1 VGAAEESRMIKRVR
15 PNRKRNPSAGNGL
28 LLHIVL
34 GLTLLAAVG
43 SGGWYGWQQS
53 GPEVLAW
60 ADQFFEIKVVEIT
73 RTERI
78 SRDDVLAMLD
88 LEPGRGLLL
97 IDLVQAQRS
106 LETHPWIRRAMVRRV
121 FPDTLVVELDE
132 REPVAVL
139 RTGTGG
145 REFLLDREGTLISEG
160 VPAADEGLPI
170 LTGVDYADAIL
181 GTGNTVARV
190 RSGIALAGLLDRSG
204 VGRTEVDLRR
214 PGDMVA
220 YYSGL
225 RLRFG
230 EGDFG
235 DKVDRYRQVSDRVID
250 RWVAQTKAAPV
261 RRVEVDLRFQDKVIV
276 REGR

>member
-1 VGAAEESRMIKRVR
+1 MIKRIR
-15 PNRKRNPSAGNGL
+15 QNRKRNAGARPPRAGKSL
-28 LLHIVL
+28 LVRVVL
-34 GLTLLAAVG
+34 SLALLAAVG
-43 SGGWYGWQQS
+43 AGGWYGWRQA

-78 SRDDVLAMLD
+78 SREDVLAMLD

-97 IDLVQAQRS
+97 VDVVQAQRS
-106 LETHPWIRRAMVRRV
+106 LETHPWIRRAVVRRV

-139 RTGTGG
+139 KTGTGG
-145 REFLLDREGTLISEG
+145 REFLLDREGKLISEG

-181 GTGNTVARV
+181 GTGETAARV
-190 RSGIALAGLLDRSG
+190 RAGIALAGLLDRSG

-230 EGDFG
+230 EGDLG
-235 DKVDRYRQVSDRVID
+235 DKVERYRQVSDRVAD
-250 RWVAQTKAAPV
+250 RWAAQAKAAPA
-261 RRVEVDLRFQDKVIV
+261 RQVEVDLRFQDKVIV

>member
-1 VGAAEESRMIKRVR
+1 MIKRVR
-15 PNRKRNPSAGNGL
+15 QNRKRSPGARPARTAKGL
-28 LLHIVL
+28 LAGVALWL
-34 GLTLLAAVG
+34 ALLALVG
-43 SGGWYGWQQS
+43 AGGWYGWRQA
-53 GPEVLAW
+53 GPDVLAW

-78 SRDDVLAMLD
+78 SREDVLAMLD

-97 IDLVQAQRS
+97 IDLAQAQRS
-106 LETHPWIRRAMVRRV
+106 LETHPWIRRAVVRRV
-121 FPDTLVVELDE
+121 FPGTLAVELDE

-139 RTGTGG
+139 KTGAGG

-160 VPAADEGLPI
+160 VPVVDEGLPV

-181 GTGNTVARV
+181 GTGDTAARV

-230 EGDFG
+230 DGDFG
-235 DKVDRYRQVSDRVID
+235 DKVDRYRQVSDRVRD
-250 RWVAQTKAAPV
+250 RWVAQAKAVPV
-261 RRVEVDLRFQDKVIV
+261 RQVEVDLRFQDKVIV

>member
-1 VGAAEESRMIKRVR
+1 MIKRVR
-15 PNRKRNPSAGNGL
+15 QNRKRSPGARPLRVGKS
-28 LLHIVL
+28 
-34 GLTLLAAVG
+34 LLAGVALWLALLALVG
-43 SGGWYGWQQS
+43 AGCWYGWRQA
-53 GPEVLAW
+53 GPDVLAW

-78 SRDDVLAMLD
+78 SRGDVLAMLD

-106 LETHPWIRRAMVRRV
+106 LETHPWIRRAVVRRV
-121 FPDTLVVELDE
+121 FPDTLAVELDE

-139 RTGTGG
+139 KTGTGG
-145 REFLLDREGTLISEG
+145 REFLLDRDGTLISEG
-160 VPAADEGLPI
+160 VPVADEGLPI
-170 LTGVDYADAIL
+170 LTGVEYADAIL
-181 GTGNTVARV
+181 GTGDTAARV

-214 PGDMVA
+214 PDDMVA

-230 EGDFG
+230 DGDFG
-235 DKVDRYRQVSDRVID
+235 DKVDRYRQVSDRVRD
-250 RWVAQTKAAPV
+250 RWVAQAKAVPV
-261 RRVEVDLRFQDKVIV
+261 RQVEVDLRFQDKVIV

>member
-1 VGAAEESRMIKRVR
+1 MIKRVR
-15 PNRKRNPSAGNGL
+15 PNRKRNPGARSPRAGKGL
-28 LLHIVL
+28 LVNIVL
-34 GLTLLAAVG
+34 GLALLAAIG
-43 SGGWYGWQQS
+43 AGGWYGWRQS
-53 GPEVLAW
+53 GPELMAW
-60 ADQFFEIKVVEIT
+60 ADHFFEIRVVEIT

-78 SRDDVLAMLD
+78 SRQEVLAMLD

-97 IDLVQAQRS
+97 IDLVQARRS
-106 LETHPWIRRAMVRRV
+106 LETHPWIRRAVIRRS
-121 FPDTLVVELDE
+121 FPDTLLIELDE

-139 RTGTGG
+139 KTGTGG
-145 REFLLDREGTLISEG
+145 REFLLDREGRLISEG

-181 GTGNTVARV
+181 ETGDTAARV

-250 RWVAQTKAAPV
+250 RWVAQAKAAPA
-261 RRVEVDLRFQDKVIV
+261 RQVEVDLRFQDKVIV

>member
-1 VGAAEESRMIKRVR
+1 MIKRVR
-15 PNRKRNPSAGNGL
+15 PNRKRNPGARPQRAGNGL
-28 LLHIVL
+28 LAHIVL
-34 GLTLLAAVG
+34 GLALLASVG
-43 SGGWYGWQQS
+43 AGGWYGWGQV
-53 GPEVLAW
+53 GPDVMAW
-60 ADQFFEIKVVEIT
+60 ADHFFEIKVVEIT

-78 SRDDVLAMLD
+78 SREDVLAMLD
-88 LEPGRGLLL
+88 LEQGRGLLL
-97 IDLVQAQRS
+97 IDLAQAQRS
-106 LETHPWIRRAMVRRV
+106 LETHPWIRRAVVRRV

-160 VPAADEGLPI
+160 VPTADEGLPV
-170 LTGVDYADAIL
+170 LTGVDYTDAIL
-181 GTGNTVARV
+181 GTGDTVARV

-235 DKVDRYRQVSDRVID
+235 DKVDRYRQVSDRVLD
-250 RWVAQTKAAPV
+250 RWIAQAKATPA

>member
-1 VGAAEESRMIKRVR
+1 MIKRVR
-15 PNRKRNPSAGNGL
+15 PNRRRNPGARSPHVGNGL
-28 LLHIVL
+28 LVNVVL
-34 GLTLLAAVG
+34 GLALLAAVG
-43 SGGWYGWQQS
+43 AGGWYGWQQW
-53 GPEVLAW
+53 GADALGW

-78 SRDDVLAMLD
+78 SRDEVLAMLD

-97 IDLVQAQRS
+97 VDVAQAQRS
-106 LETHPWIRRAMVRRV
+106 LETHPWIRRATVRRV
-121 FPDTLVVELDE
+121 FPDTLAVELDE

-139 RTGTGG
+139 KTGTGG

-160 VPAADEGLPI
+160 VPKADEGLPI
-170 LTGVDYADAIL
+170 LTGVEYTDAIL
-181 GTGNTVARV
+181 GTGDTIARV

-230 EGDFG
+230 EGDLG

-250 RWVAQTKAAPV
+250 RWGARAKAAPAQQ
-261 RRVEVDLRFQDKVIV
+261 VEVDLRFQDKVIV

>member
-1 VGAAEESRMIKRVR
+1 MIKRVR
-15 PNRKRNPSAGNGL
+15 PNRKRNPGARSPRAGKGL
-28 LLHIVL
+28 LLNLVL
-34 GLTLLAAVG
+34 GLVLLAAIG
-43 SGGWYGWQQS
+43 AGGWYGWRQS
-53 GPEVLAW
+53 GPELMAW
-60 ADQFFEIKVVEIT
+60 ADHFFEIRVVEIT
-73 RTERI
+73 KTERI
-78 SRDDVLAMLD
+78 SRQEVLAMLD

-106 LETHPWIRRAMVRRV
+106 LETHPWIRRAVIRRS
-121 FPDTLVVELDE
+121 FPDTLLIELDE

-139 RTGTGG
+139 KTGTGG
-145 REFLLDREGTLISEG
+145 REFLLDREGRLISEG
-160 VPAADEGLPI
+160 VPMADEGLPI
-170 LTGVDYADAIL
+170 LTGVDYTDAIL
-181 GTGNTVARV
+181 ETGDTAGRI

-250 RWVAQTKAAPV
+250 RWVAQAKAAPA
-261 RRVEVDLRFQDKVIV
+261 RQVEVDLRFQDKVIV

>member
-1 VGAAEESRMIKRVR
+1 MIKRVR
-15 PNRKRNPSAGNGL
+15 QNRKQSPGARPARTGKGL
-28 LLHIVL
+28 LAGVVL
-34 GLTLLAAVG
+34 WLALLALVG
-43 SGGWYGWQQS
+43 AGGWYGWRQA
-53 GPEVLAW
+53 GPDVLAW
-60 ADQFFEIKVVEIT
+60 ADHFFEIKVVEIT

-78 SRDDVLAMLD
+78 SREDVLAMLD

-97 IDLVQAQRS
+97 IDLAQAQRS
-106 LETHPWIRRAMVRRV
+106 LETHPWIRRAVVRRV
-121 FPDTLVVELDE
+121 FPDTLAVELDE

-139 RTGTGG
+139 KTGTGG

-181 GTGNTVARV
+181 GTGDTTARL

-204 VGRTEVDLRR
+204 VGRTEVDLGR

-230 EGDFG
+230 DGDFG
-235 DKVDRYRQVSDRVID
+235 DKVDRYRQVSDRVRD
-250 RWVAQTKAAPV
+250 RWVAQAKAVSV
-261 RRVEVDLRFQDKVIV
+261 RQVEVDLRFQDKVIV

>member
-1 VGAAEESRMIKRVR
+1 MIKRVR
-15 PNRKRNPSAGNGL
+15 PNRKRNPGARPPRSGKAL
-28 LLHIVL
+28 LAHIVL
-34 GLTLLAAVG
+34 GAALFAAVG
-43 SGGWYGWQQS
+43 AGGWYGWRQS
-53 GPEVLAW
+53 GADVLAW

-97 IDLVQAQRS
+97 VDLVQAQRS
-106 LETHPWIRRAMVRRV
+106 LETHPWIRRVVVRRV

-145 REFLLDREGTLISEG
+145 REFLLDRDGTLISEG
-160 VPAADEGLPI
+160 VPEADEGLPI

-181 GTGNTVARV
+181 GSGDTVARV

-204 VGRTEVDLRR
+204 VGRMEVDLRR

-250 RWVAQTKAAPV
+250 RWVAQAKAAPA

>member
-1 VGAAEESRMIKRVR
+1 
-15 PNRKRNPSAGNGL
+15 
-28 LLHIVL
+28 
-34 GLTLLAAVG
+34 
-43 SGGWYGWQQS
+43 
-53 GPEVLAW
+53 
-60 ADQFFEIKVVEIT
+60 T

-78 SRDDVLAMLD
+78 SRADVLAMLD

-97 IDLVQAQRS
+97 IDLAQAQRS
-106 LETHPWIRRAMVRRV
+106 LETHPWIRRAVVRRV
-121 FPDTLVVELDE
+121 FPDTLAVELDE

-139 RTGTGG
+139 KTGTGG
-145 REFLLDREGTLISEG
+145 REFLLDRDGTLISEG
-160 VPAADEGLPI
+160 VPVADEGLPI

-181 GTGNTVARV
+181 GTGDTAARV

-214 PGDMVA
+214 PDDMVA

-230 EGDFG
+230 DGDFG
-235 DKVDRYRQVSDRVID
+235 DKVDRYRQVSDRVRD
-250 RWVAQTKAAPV
+250 RWVAQAKAMPAG
-261 RRVEVDLRFQDKVIV
+261 RVEVDLRFQDKVIV

>member
-1 VGAAEESRMIKRVR
+1 MIKRVR
-15 PNRKRNPSAGNGL
+15 PNRKRNPGARSPRAGKGL
-28 LLHIVL
+28 LVGVVL
-34 GLTLLAAVG
+34 WLALLAAVG
-43 SGGWYGWQQS
+43 AGGWYGWRQA
-53 GPEVLAW
+53 GPDVLAW
-60 ADQFFEIKVVEIT
+60 ADQFFEIRVVEIT

-78 SRDDVLAMLD
+78 SRADVLAMLD
-88 LEPGRGLLL
+88 LEPGLGLLR

-106 LETHPWIRRAMVRRV
+106 LETHPWIRRATVRRV
-121 FPDTLVVELDE
+121 LPDTLVVDLDE

-139 RTGTGG
+139 RTGAG

-181 GTGNTVARV
+181 GTGDTVARV

-214 PGDMVA
+214 PGDLVV

-235 DKVDRYRQVSDRVID
+235 DKVDRYRQVSDRVVD
-250 RWVAQTKAAPV
+250 RWVVQAKAAPA
-261 RRVEVDLRFQDKVIV
+261 RQVEVDLRFQDKVIV

>member
-1 VGAAEESRMIKRVR
+1 MIKRVR
-15 PNRKRNPSAGNGL
+15 QNRKRSPGARPLRAGKGL
-28 LLHIVL
+28 LAGVVL
-34 GLTLLAAVG
+34 WLALLALVG
-43 SGGWYGWQQS
+43 AGGWYGWRQA
-53 GPEVLAW
+53 GPDVLVW

-78 SRDDVLAMLD
+78 SRGDVLAMLD

-106 LETHPWIRRAMVRRV
+106 LETHPWIRRAVVRRV
-121 FPDTLVVELDE
+121 FPDTLAVELDE

-139 RTGTGG
+139 KTGTGG
-145 REFLLDREGTLISEG
+145 REFLLDRDGTLISEG
-160 VPAADEGLPI
+160 VPVADEGLPV
-170 LTGVDYADAIL
+170 LMGVEYADAIL
-181 GTGNTVARV
+181 GTGNTAVRV

-214 PGDMVA
+214 PDDMVA

-230 EGDFG
+230 DGDFG
-235 DKVDRYRQVSDRVID
+235 DKVDRYRQVSDRVRD
-250 RWVAQTKAAPV
+250 RWVAQAKAVPAG
-261 RRVEVDLRFQDKVIV
+261 RVEVDLRFQDKVIV

>member
-1 VGAAEESRMIKRVR
+1 MIKRIR
-15 PNRKRNPSAGNGL
+15 QNRKRNAGARPPRAGKGL
-28 LLHIVL
+28 LVRVVL
-34 GLTLLAAVG
+34 SLALLAAVG
-43 SGGWYGWQQS
+43 AGGWYGWRQA

-78 SRDDVLAMLD
+78 PREDVLAMLD

-97 IDLVQAQRS
+97 VDVVQAQRS
-106 LETHPWIRRAMVRRV
+106 LETHPWIRRAVVRRV

-139 RTGTGG
+139 KTGTGG
-145 REFLLDREGTLISEG
+145 REFLLDREGKLISEG

-181 GTGNTVARV
+181 GTGETAARV
-190 RSGIALAGLLDRSG
+190 RAGIALAGLLDRSG

-235 DKVDRYRQVSDRVID
+235 DKVERYRQVSDRVAD
-250 RWVAQTKAAPV
+250 RWAAQAKAAPA
-261 RRVEVDLRFQDKVIV
+261 RQVEVDLRFQDKVIV

>member
-1 VGAAEESRMIKRVR
+1 MIKRVR
-15 PNRKRNPSAGNGL
+15 QNRKRSPGARPLRAGKGL
-28 LLHIVL
+28 LAGVVL
-34 GLTLLAAVG
+34 WLALLALVG
-43 SGGWYGWQQS
+43 AGGWYGWRQA
-53 GPEVLAW
+53 GPDVLAW

-78 SRDDVLAMLD
+78 SRGDVLAMLD

-106 LETHPWIRRAMVRRV
+106 LETHPWIRRAVVRRV
-121 FPDTLVVELDE
+121 FPDTLAVELDE

-139 RTGTGG
+139 KTGTGG
-145 REFLLDREGTLISEG
+145 REFLLDRDGTLISEG
-160 VPAADEGLPI
+160 VPVADEGLPV
-170 LTGVDYADAIL
+170 LMGVDYADAIL
-181 GTGNTVARV
+181 GTGDTAVRV

-214 PGDMVA
+214 PDDMVA

-230 EGDFG
+230 DGDFG
-235 DKVDRYRQVSDRVID
+235 DKVDRYRQVSDRVRD
-250 RWVAQTKAAPV
+250 RWVAQAKAVPAG
-261 RRVEVDLRFQDKVIV
+261 RVEVDLRFQDKVIV

>member
-1 VGAAEESRMIKRVR
+1 MIKRVR
-15 PNRKRNPSAGNGL
+15 QNRKRSPGARPARTAKGL
-28 LLHIVL
+28 LAGVVL
-34 GLTLLAAVG
+34 WLTLLALVG
-43 SGGWYGWQQS
+43 TGGWYGWRQA
-53 GPEVLAW
+53 GPDVLAW

-78 SRDDVLAMLD
+78 SREDVLAMLD

-97 IDLVQAQRS
+97 INLAQAQRS
-106 LETHPWIRRAMVRRV
+106 LETHPWIRRAVVRRV
-121 FPDTLVVELDE
+121 FPDTLAVELDE

-139 RTGTGG
+139 KTGAGG

-160 VPAADEGLPI
+160 VPVVDEGLPI

-181 GTGNTVARV
+181 GTGDTAARV

-230 EGDFG
+230 DGDFG
-235 DKVDRYRQVSDRVID
+235 DKVDRYRQVSDRVRD
-250 RWVAQTKAAPV
+250 RWVAQAKAVPV
-261 RRVEVDLRFQDKVIV
+261 GRVEVDLRFQDKVIV

>member
-1 VGAAEESRMIKRVR
+1 MIKRVR
-15 PNRKRNPSAGNGL
+15 QNRKRSPGARPLRVGKS
-28 LLHIVL
+28 
-34 GLTLLAAVG
+34 LLAGVVLWLALLALVG
-43 SGGWYGWQQS
+43 AGGWYGWRQA
-53 GPEVLAW
+53 GPDVLAW

-78 SRDDVLAMLD
+78 SRGDVLAMLD

-106 LETHPWIRRAMVRRV
+106 LETHPWIRRAVVRRV
-121 FPDTLVVELDE
+121 FPDTLAVELDE

-139 RTGTGG
+139 KTGTGG
-145 REFLLDREGTLISEG
+145 REFLLDRDGTLISEG
-160 VPAADEGLPI
+160 VPVADEGLPI
-170 LTGVDYADAIL
+170 LTGVEYADAIL
-181 GTGNTVARV
+181 GTGDTAARV

-214 PGDMVA
+214 PDDMVA

-230 EGDFG
+230 DGDFG
-235 DKVDRYRQVSDRVID
+235 DKVDRYRQVSDRVRD
-250 RWVAQTKAAPV
+250 RWVAQAKAMPAS
-261 RRVEVDLRFQDKVIV
+261 RVEVDLRFQDKVIV

>member
-1 VGAAEESRMIKRVR
+1 MITRVR
-15 PNRKRNPSAGNGL
+15 PNRKRNPGARPHRAGKGL
-28 LLHIVL
+28 LLHIML
-34 GLTLLAAVG
+34 GLALLAAVG
-43 SGGWYGWQQS
+43 AGGWYGWQRS
-53 GPEVLAW
+53 GKDAMAW

-97 IDLVQAQRS
+97 IDLVQVQRS
-106 LETHPWIRRAMVRRV
+106 LETHPWIRRAVVRRV

-160 VPAADEGLPI
+160 VPRADEGLPV
-170 LTGVDYADAIL
+170 LTGVDYTDAIL
-181 GTGNTVARV
+181 GTGDTVARV

-204 VGRTEVDLRR
+204 GGRMEVDLRR

-250 RWVAQTKAAPV
+250 HWVDRAKAAPA
-261 RRVEVDLRFQDKVIV
+261 RQVEVDLRFQDKVIV

>member
-1 VGAAEESRMIKRVR
+1 MIKRVR
-15 PNRKRNPSAGNGL
+15 QNRKRSPGARPPRAGKGL
-28 LLHIVL
+28 LAGVVL
-34 GLTLLAAVG
+34 WLALLALVG
-43 SGGWYGWQQS
+43 AGGWYGWRQA
-53 GPEVLAW
+53 GPDVLAW

-78 SRDDVLAMLD
+78 SREDVLAMLD

-97 IDLVQAQRS
+97 IDLAQAQRS
-106 LETHPWIRRAMVRRV
+106 LETHPWIRRAVVRRV
-121 FPDTLVVELDE
+121 FPDTLAVELDE

-139 RTGTGG
+139 KTGAGG

-181 GTGNTVARV
+181 GTGDTAARV

-230 EGDFG
+230 DGDFG
-235 DKVDRYRQVSDRVID
+235 DKVDRYRQVSDRVRD
-250 RWVAQTKAAPV
+250 RWVAQAKAVPV
-261 RRVEVDLRFQDKVIV
+261 RQVEVDLRFQDKVIV

>member
-1 VGAAEESRMIKRVR
+1 MIKRVR
-15 PNRKRNPSAGNGL
+15 QNRKRSPGARPLRAGKGL
-28 LLHIVL
+28 LAGVVL
-34 GLTLLAAVG
+34 WLALLALVG
-43 SGGWYGWQQS
+43 AGGWYGWRQA
-53 GPEVLAW
+53 GPDVLAW

-78 SRDDVLAMLD
+78 SRGDVLAMLD

-106 LETHPWIRRAMVRRV
+106 LETHPWIRRAVVRRV
-121 FPDTLVVELDE
+121 FPDTLAVELDE

-139 RTGTGG
+139 KTGTGG
-145 REFLLDREGTLISEG
+145 REFLLDRDGTLISEG
-160 VPAADEGLPI
+160 VPVADEGLPV
-170 LTGVDYADAIL
+170 LMGVDYADAIL
-181 GTGNTVARV
+181 GTGDTAVRV

-214 PGDMVA
+214 PDDMVA

-230 EGDFG
+230 DGDFG
-235 DKVDRYRQVSDRVID
+235 DKVDRYRQVSDRVRD
-250 RWVAQTKAAPV
+250 HWVAQAKAVPAG
-261 RRVEVDLRFQDKVIV
+261 RVEVDLRFQDKVIV

>member
-1 VGAAEESRMIKRVR
+1 MIKRIR
-15 PNRKRNPSAGNGL
+15 QNRKQNQGARTRRAGKGL
-28 LLHIVL
+28 LLHLAL
-34 GLTLLAAVG
+34 GVALLAVVG
-43 SGGWYGWQQS
+43 AGGWYAWRQA
-53 GPEVLAW
+53 GPDVLAW
-60 ADQFFEIKVVEIT
+60 AGQFFEIKIVEIT

-78 SRDDVLAMLD
+78 SREDVLAMLD

-97 IDLVQAQRS
+97 IDLAQAQRS
-106 LETHPWIRRAMVRRV
+106 LETHPWIRRAVVRRV
-121 FPDTLVVELDE
+121 FPDTLAVELDE

-160 VPAADEGLPI
+160 VPVADEGLPV

-181 GTGNTVARV
+181 GAGDTAARV

-235 DKVDRYRQVSDRVID
+235 DKVDRYRQVADRVVD
-250 RWVAQTKAAPV
+250 RWVAQAKAAPA
-261 RRVEVDLRFQDKVIV
+261 RQVEVDLRFQDKVIV

>member
-1 VGAAEESRMIKRVR
+1 MIKRIR
-15 PNRKRNPSAGNGL
+15 QNRKRNAGARPPRAGKSL
-28 LLHIVL
+28 LVRLVL
-34 GLTLLAAVG
+34 SLALLAAVG
-43 SGGWYGWQQS
+43 AGGWYGWRQA

-78 SRDDVLAMLD
+78 SREDVLAMLD

-97 IDLVQAQRS
+97 VDVVQAQRS
-106 LETHPWIRRAMVRRV
+106 LETHPWIRRAVVRRV

-139 RTGTGG
+139 KTGTGG
-145 REFLLDREGTLISEG
+145 REFLLDREGKLISEG

-181 GTGNTVARV
+181 GTGETAARV
-190 RSGIALAGLLDRSG
+190 RAGIALAGLLDRSG

-230 EGDFG
+230 EGDLG

-250 RWVAQTKAAPV
+250 RWVARAKAAPATQ
-261 RRVEVDLRFQDKVIV
+261 VEVDLRFQDKVIV

>member
-1 VGAAEESRMIKRVR
+1 MIKRIR
-15 PNRKRNPSAGNGL
+15 QNRKRRPGARPHRAGNSL
-28 LLHIVL
+28 LLSIVL
-34 GLTLLAAVG
+34 GMALLAAVG
-43 SGGWYGWQQS
+43 GGGWYGWRQS

-106 LETHPWIRRAMVRRV
+106 LETHPWIRRAVVRRV

-139 RTGTGG
+139 RTGMGG

-181 GTGNTVARV
+181 GTGDTVVRV

-235 DKVDRYRQVSDRVID
+235 DKVDRYRQVSDRVVD
-250 RWVAQTKAAPV
+250 RWVAQAKAAPA

>member
-1 VGAAEESRMIKRVR
+1 MIKRVR
-15 PNRKRNPSAGNGL
+15 PNRRRNPGARPQRAGKGL
-28 LLHIVL
+28 LVNIVL
-34 GLTLLAAVG
+34 GLVLLAAVG
-43 SGGWYGWQQS
+43 AGGWYGWRQS
-53 GPEVLAW
+53 GPELMAW
-60 ADQFFEIKVVEIT
+60 ADHFFEIRVVEIT
-73 RTERI
+73 RTDRI
-78 SRDDVLAMLD
+78 SRDEVLAMLD
-88 LEPGRGLLL
+88 LEPGRGLLMV
-97 IDLVQAQRS
+97 DLVQAQRS
-106 LETHPWIRRAMVRRV
+106 LETHPWIRRATVRRV

-139 RTGTGG
+139 KTGTGG

-170 LTGVDYADAIL
+170 LTGVEYADAIM
-181 GTGNTVARV
+181 GTGDTAARV

-230 EGDFG
+230 EGDLG
-235 DKVDRYRQVSDRVID
+235 DKVDRYRQVSDRVVD
-250 RWVAQTKAAPV
+250 RWVAQAKASPA
-261 RRVEVDLRFQDKVIV
+261 RQVEVDLRFQDKVIV

>member
-1 VGAAEESRMIKRVR
+1 MITRVR
-15 PNRKRNPSAGNGL
+15 PNRKRNPGARPHRAGNGL
-28 LLHIVL
+28 LAHIVL
-34 GLTLLAAVG
+34 GVALLAAVG
-43 SGGWYGWQQS
+43 AGGWYGWRQS
-53 GPEVLAW
+53 GPEVMAW
-60 ADQFFEIKVVEIT
+60 VDHFFEIRVVEIT

-106 LETHPWIRRAMVRRV
+106 LETHPWIRRAVVRRV

-181 GTGNTVARV
+181 GTGDTVARV
-190 RSGIALAGLLDRSG
+190 RSGIALAGLLDRAG

-250 RWVAQTKAAPV
+250 RWAARAKAAPA

>member
-1 VGAAEESRMIKRVR
+1 MIRRVR
-15 PNRKRNPSAGNGL
+15 PNRKRNPGARPPRAGTGL
-28 LLHIVL
+28 LAHIVL
-34 GLTLLAAVG
+34 GLALLATVG
-43 SGGWYGWQQS
+43 AGGWYGWRQA
-53 GPEVLAW
+53 GPDILAW
-60 ADQFFEIKVVEIT
+60 ADHFFEIKVVEIT

-97 IDLVQAQRS
+97 IDLAQAQRS
-106 LETHPWIRRAMVRRV
+106 LETHPWIRRAVVRRV

-160 VPAADEGLPI
+160 VPPADDGLPV
-170 LTGVDYADAIL
+170 LTGVDYAAAIL
-181 GTGNTVARV
+181 GTGDTAVRV
-190 RSGIALAGLLDRSG
+190 RSGIALASLLDRSG
-204 VGRTEVDLRR
+204 AGRTEVDLRKA
-214 PGDMVA
+214 GDMVA

-230 EGDFG
+230 EGDLG
-235 DKVDRYRQVSDRVID
+235 DKVDRYRQVSDRVLN
-250 RWVAQTKAAPV
+250 RWVAQAKAAPA
-261 RRVEVDLRFQDKVIV
+261 RQVEVDLRFQDKVIV

>member
-1 VGAAEESRMIKRVR
+1 MIKRVR
-15 PNRKRNPSAGNGL
+15 PNRRRNPGARSSRAGNGFGVNL
-28 LLHIVL
+28 LL
-34 GLTLLAAVG
+34 GLVLLAAVG
-43 SGGWYGWQQS
+43 AGGWYGWRQA
-53 GPEVLAW
+53 GPDLMGW
-60 ADQFFEIKVVEIT
+60 GDHFFEIRVVEIT
-73 RTERI
+73 RTDRI
-78 SRDDVLAMLD
+78 SRDEVLAMLD

-97 IDLVQAQRS
+97 VDLVQAQRA
-106 LETHPWIRRAMVRRV
+106 LETHPWIRRATVRRV

-139 RTGTGG
+139 KTGAGG

-170 LTGVDYADAIL
+170 LTGVEYTDAIL
-181 GTGNTVARV
+181 GSGETAARV

-214 PGDMVA
+214 PGDLVA

-230 EGDFG
+230 EGDLG
-235 DKVDRYRQVSDRVID
+235 DKVDRYRQVSDRVVD
-250 RWVAQTKAAPV
+250 RWVAQAKASPA
-261 RRVEVDLRFQDKVIV
+261 RQVEVDLRFQDKVIV

>member
-1 VGAAEESRMIKRVR
+1 MIKRIR
-15 PNRKRNPSAGNGL
+15 QNRKRSAGTRPPRTGKSL
-28 LLHIVL
+28 LVRVALAL
-34 GLTLLAAVG
+34 ALLAAVG
-43 SGGWYGWQQS
+43 AGGWYGWRQA

-78 SRDDVLAMLD
+78 PREDVLAMLD

-97 IDLVQAQRS
+97 VDVVQAQRS
-106 LETHPWIRRAMVRRV
+106 LETHPWIRRAVVRRV

-139 RTGTGG
+139 KTGTGG
-145 REFLLDREGTLISEG
+145 RAFLLDREGKLISEG

-170 LTGVDYADAIL
+170 LTGVDYAAAIL
-181 GTGNTVARV
+181 GTGDTAARV
-190 RSGIALAGLLDRSG
+190 RAGIALAGLLDRSG

-230 EGDFG
+230 EGDLG
-235 DKVDRYRQVSDRVID
+235 DKVERYRQVSDRVAD
-250 RWVAQTKAAPV
+250 RWAVQAKASPAQQ
-261 RRVEVDLRFQDKVIV
+261 VEVDLRFQDKVIV

>member
-1 VGAAEESRMIKRVR
+1 MIKRIR
-15 PNRKRNPSAGNGL
+15 QNRKRSAGARPPCVGKGL
-28 LLHIVL
+28 LVRVVL
-34 GLTLLAAVG
+34 ALALLAAVG
-43 SGGWYGWQQS
+43 AGGWYGWRQA

-78 SRDDVLAMLD
+78 PREDVLAMLD

-97 IDLVQAQRS
+97 VDVVQAQRS
-106 LETHPWIRRAMVRRV
+106 LETHPWIRRAVVRRV

-139 RTGTGG
+139 KTGTGG

-160 VPAADEGLPI
+160 VPVADEGLPI

-181 GTGNTVARV
+181 GTGETAARV
-190 RSGIALAGLLDRSG
+190 RAGIALAGLLDRSG

-230 EGDFG
+230 EGDLG
-235 DKVDRYRQVSDRVID
+235 DKVERYRQVSDRVAD
-250 RWVAQTKAAPV
+250 RWAAQAKAAPASQ
-261 RRVEVDLRFQDKVIV
+261 VEVDLRFQDKVIV

>member
-1 VGAAEESRMIKRVR
+1 MIKRVR
-15 PNRKRNPSAGNGL
+15 QNRKRIPGARPLRAGKGL
-28 LLHIVL
+28 LAGVVL
-34 GLTLLAAVG
+34 WLAFLALIG
-43 SGGWYGWQQS
+43 AGGWYGWRQA
-53 GPEVLAW
+53 GPDVLAW

-78 SRDDVLAMLD
+78 SRADVLAMLD

-97 IDLVQAQRS
+97 IDLAQAQRS
-106 LETHPWIRRAMVRRV
+106 LETHPWIRRAVVRRV
-121 FPDTLVVELDE
+121 FPDTLAVELDE

-139 RTGTGG
+139 KTGTGG

-160 VPAADEGLPI
+160 VPVADEGLPI
-170 LTGVDYADAIL
+170 LMGVDYADAIL
-181 GTGNTVARV
+181 GTGETAARV

-214 PGDMVA
+214 PDDMVA

-230 EGDFG
+230 DGDFG
-235 DKVDRYRQVSDRVID
+235 DKVDRYRQVSDRVRD
-250 RWVAQTKAAPV
+250 RWVAQAKAVPV
-261 RRVEVDLRFQDKVIV
+261 RQVEVDLRFQDKVIV

>member
-1 VGAAEESRMIKRVR
+1 MIKCVR
-15 PNRKRNPSAGNGL
+15 QNRKRSPSARPSHGGNGL
-28 LLHIVL
+28 PLRIVL
-34 GLTLLAAVG
+34 WLALLTAVG
-43 SGGWYGWQQS
+43 AGGWYGWRQA
-53 GPEVLAW
+53 GPDVMAW

-78 SRDDVLAMLD
+78 SREAVLAMLD

-106 LETHPWIRRAMVRRV
+106 LETHPWIRRAVVRRV

-139 RTGTGG
+139 RTGMGG

-160 VPAADEGLPI
+160 VPVADESLPI
-170 LTGVDYADAIL
+170 LTGVDYADAVL
-181 GTGNTVARV
+181 GPGDTVARV

-235 DKVDRYRQVSDRVID
+235 DKVDRYRQVSDRVVD
-250 RWVAQTKAAPV
+250 RWVAQAKAVPA
-261 RRVEVDLRFQDKVIV
+261 RQVEVDLRFQDKVIV

>member
-1 VGAAEESRMIKRVR
+1 MIKRIR
-15 PNRKRNPSAGNGL
+15 QNRKRNAGARPPRARKSL
-28 LLHIVL
+28 LVRVVL
-34 GLTLLAAVG
+34 SLALLAAVG
-43 SGGWYGWQQS
+43 AGGWYGWRQA

-78 SRDDVLAMLD
+78 SREDVLAMLD

-97 IDLVQAQRS
+97 VDVVQAQRS
-106 LETHPWIRRAMVRRV
+106 LETHPWIRRAVVRRV

-139 RTGTGG
+139 KTGTGG
-145 REFLLDREGTLISEG
+145 REFLLDREGKLISEG

-181 GTGNTVARV
+181 GTGETAARV
-190 RSGIALAGLLDRSG
+190 RAGIALAGLLDRSG

-230 EGDFG
+230 EGDLG
-235 DKVDRYRQVSDRVID
+235 DKVERYRQVSDRVAD
-250 RWVAQTKAAPV
+250 RWAAQAKAAPA
-261 RRVEVDLRFQDKVIV
+261 RQVEVDLRFQDKVIV

>member
-1 VGAAEESRMIKRVR
+1 MIKRIR
-15 PNRKRNPSAGNGL
+15 QNRKQNQGARTRRAGKGL
-28 LLHIVL
+28 LLHLAL
-34 GLTLLAAVG
+34 GLALLAVVG
-43 SGGWYGWQQS
+43 AGGWYGWRQA
-53 GPEVLAW
+53 GPDVLAW
-60 ADQFFEIKVVEIT
+60 ADQFFEIKIVEIT

-78 SRDDVLAMLD
+78 SREDVLAMLD

-97 IDLVQAQRS
+97 IDLAQAQRS
-106 LETHPWIRRAMVRRV
+106 LETHPWIRRAVVRRV
-121 FPDTLVVELDE
+121 FPDTLAVELDE

-160 VPAADEGLPI
+160 VPTADEGLPV
-170 LTGVDYADAIL
+170 LTGVNYADAIL
-181 GTGNTVARV
+181 GVGDTAARV

-214 PGDMVA
+214 PDDMVA

-230 EGDFG
+230 EGGFG
-235 DKVDRYRQVSDRVID
+235 DKVDRYRQVSDRVVD
-250 RWVAQTKAAPV
+250 RWVAQAKASPA
-261 RRVEVDLRFQDKVIV
+261 RQVEVDLRFQDKVIV

>member
-1 VGAAEESRMIKRVR
+1 MIKRVR
-15 PNRKRNPSAGNGL
+15 PNRRRNPGARPPRAEKGL
-28 LLHIVL
+28 LVDLLL
-34 GLTLLAAVG
+34 GLVLLAAVG
-43 SGGWYGWQQS
+43 AGGWYGWRQS
-53 GPEVLAW
+53 GPELMAW
-60 ADQFFEIKVVEIT
+60 ADHFFEIRVVEIT
-73 RTERI
+73 RTDRI
-78 SRDDVLAMLD
+78 SRDEVLAMLD

-106 LETHPWIRRAMVRRV
+106 LETHPWIRRATVRRV

-139 RTGTGG
+139 KTGAGG
-145 REFLLDREGTLISEG
+145 REFLLDREGALISEG
-160 VPAADEGLPI
+160 VPAADEGLPV

-181 GTGNTVARV
+181 GTGETAARV

-230 EGDFG
+230 EGDLG
-235 DKVDRYRQVSDRVID
+235 DKVDRYRQVSDRVVD
-250 RWVAQTKAAPV
+250 RWVAQAKASPV

>member
-1 VGAAEESRMIKRVR
+1 LGS
-15 PNRKRNPSAGNGL
+15 
-28 LLHIVL
+28 VL
-34 GLTLLAAVG
+34 WLVLLAAVG
-43 SGGWYGWQQS
+43 AAAWYGWQQA
-53 GPEVLAW
+53 GPAVVAW
-60 ADQFFEIKVVEIT
+60 GDRFFEIQVVEIT

-78 SRDDVLAMLD
+78 SRDEIMALLD
-88 LEPGRGLLL
+88 LGPGQGLLSV
-97 IDLVQAQRS
+97 DLERLQRA
-106 LETHPWIRRAMVRRV
+106 LETHPWIRRAVVRRV
-121 FPDTLVVELDE
+121 FPDTLVVDLDE

-145 REFLLDREGTLISEG
+145 REFLLDREGKLISEG
-160 VPAADEGLPI
+160 VPVADERLPV
-170 LTGVDYADAIL
+170 LTGVDYSDAIL
-181 GTGNTVARV
+181 EAGDTVARV

-204 VGRTEVDLRR
+204 AGRTEVDLRR

-250 RWVAQTKAAPV
+250 RWIVRAKAAPA
-261 RRVEVDLRFQDKVIV
+261 RQVEVDLRFQDKVIV
-276 REGR
+276 KERR

>member
-1 VGAAEESRMIKRVR
+1 MIKRVR
-15 PNRKRNPSAGNGL
+15 QNRKRSPGARPARPAKGL
-28 LLHIVL
+28 LAGVVL
-34 GLTLLAAVG
+34 WLALLALVAA
-43 SGGWYGWQQS
+43 GGWYGWRQA
-53 GPEVLAW
+53 GPDVLAW
-60 ADQFFEIKVVEIT
+60 GDQFFEIKVVEIT

-78 SRDDVLAMLD
+78 SRADVLAMLD

-97 IDLVQAQRS
+97 IDLAQAQRS
-106 LETHPWIRRAMVRRV
+106 LETHPWIRRAVVRRV
-121 FPDTLVVELDE
+121 FPDTLAVELDE

-139 RTGTGG
+139 KTGAGG

-160 VPAADEGLPI
+160 VPVADEGLPI

-181 GTGNTVARV
+181 GTGDTTARV

-230 EGDFG
+230 DGDFG
-235 DKVDRYRQVSDRVID
+235 DKVDRYRQVSDRVRD
-250 RWVAQTKAAPV
+250 RWVAQAKAVPAG
-261 RRVEVDLRFQDKVIV
+261 RVEVDLRFQDKVIV

>member
-1 VGAAEESRMIKRVR
+1 MIKRVR
-15 PNRKRNPSAGNGL
+15 PNRKRNPGARPQRAGKGL
-28 LLHIVL
+28 LLYLVL
-34 GLTLLAAVG
+34 GLALLAAVG
-43 SGGWYGWQQS
+43 AGGWYGWQQW
-53 GPEVLAW
+53 GTDVMAW
-60 ADQFFEIKVVEIT
+60 ADQFFEIRVVEIT

-78 SRDDVLAMLD
+78 SREDVLAMLD
-88 LEPGRGLLL
+88 LEPGRGLLR

-106 LETHPWIRRAMVRRV
+106 LETHPWIRRATVRRV
-121 FPDTLVVELDE
+121 LPDTLMVELDE

-139 RTGTGG
+139 RTGAGG
-145 REFLLDREGTLISEG
+145 RKFLLDREGTLISEG

-170 LTGVDYADAIL
+170 LTGVDYADAIM
-181 GTGNTVARV
+181 GTGDTVARV

-235 DKVDRYRQVSDRVID
+235 DKVDRYRQVADRVVD
-250 RWVAQTKAAPV
+250 RWVAQAKAAPA
-261 RRVEVDLRFQDKVIV
+261 RQVEVDLRFQDKVIV